1 MKPSIAIRRA
11 EAMDAPALA
20 TLCRQLG
27 DEVTA
32 SQVLA
37 HLERH
42 RTEASQCLLVALLDT
57 AVVGWLEA
65 GVRHAVQDGRGWA
78 EVSGLVVEASQ
89 RGYGVGSAL
98 LAAARSWAVG
108 QGMKR
113 LRVRTRVERTE
124 AARFYEKN
132 GFRLKKQ
139 QRVYDVDL

>member
-1 MKPSIAIRRA
+1 MKPSIAIRQA
-11 EAMDAPALA
+11 EAADAAVVA
-20 TLCRQLG
+20 RLCGQLG
-27 DEVTA
+27 YEVTL

-42 RTEASQCLLVALLDT
+42 RSEASQCLLVALLET
-57 AVVGWLEA
+57 AVVGWLEV
-65 GVRHAVQDGRGWA
+65 GVRDAVENGSWA

-89 RGYGVGSAL
+89 RGHGVGSAL
-98 LAAARSWAVG
+98 LGAARTWAVG
-108 QGMKR
+108 QGLKR

-139 QRVYDVDL
+139 QRVYDLDL